1 MKTIFSRGCELRI
14 LHIYLRATSPPLPA
28 RVPARDLRAHPYV
41 PVACGGAAAGPGEH
55 QVVAVLA
62 RIQVHSNVQTARVI
76 GTLSHELEHWV
87 HK

>member
-1 MKTIFSRGCELRI
+1 MNSVFY
-14 LHIYLRATSPPLPA
+14 IYTNDPLLPLPA

-62 RIQVHSNVQTARVI
+62 GIQVHSNMQTARVM
-76 GTLSHELEHWV
+76 
-87 HK
+87 